1 MIIHNFQQRSED
13 WYNYKVARIGG
24 TRFGQVISGKKN
36 RLVYDLVNE
45 KLNGYPELDD
55 YIDDDMQFGIDNE
68 PIAAELYEKR
78 SGLKLIEIGLI
89 QSIKNDI
96 HIASPDRI
104 ANDSSVVVE
113 IKCTRN
119 GAIHLERFFDG
130 VDSKYLPQ
138 IKNYFAVSDK
148 VKEVHWVSYCPY
160 RLERPLVIHIFKR
173 EMFEKDYSKWSE
185 QINAIEKDVKDKM
198 NAFIL

>member
-68 PIAAELYEKR
+68 PIAADLYEIN
-78 SGLKLIEIGLI
+78 SELKLIEIGLI

>member
-68 PIAAELYEKR
+68 PIAADLYEIK

>member
-45 KLNGYPELDD
+45 KLNGYPELDG
-55 YIDDDMQFGIDNE
+55 YIDDDIQFGIDNE

-89 QSIKNDI
+89 QSVKNDI

-104 ANDSSVVVE
+104 TNDSSVVVE

-119 GAIHLERFFDG
+119 GAIHLERFFEG

-148 VKEVHWVSYCPY
+148 VKEAHWVSYCPY